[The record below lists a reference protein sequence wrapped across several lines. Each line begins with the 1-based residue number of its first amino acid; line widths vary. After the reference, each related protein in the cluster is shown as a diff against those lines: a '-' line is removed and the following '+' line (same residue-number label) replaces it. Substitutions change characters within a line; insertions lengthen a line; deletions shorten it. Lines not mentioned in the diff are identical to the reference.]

1 MPYDTPMADAVPT
14 RRSSRANG
22 VSTTPQAVVAA
33 TSPAEPR
40 TLSRRETRAVSVEPM
55 VVWGEPRV
63 DASTAAAVAEVVA
76 PVAVAPA
83 AAVEE
88 APVTSVATRE
98 APVRGRLRPR
108 VRPVAADSAIV
119 ADEVPLVVESS
130 VDMPIAAEPIAAEP
144 IVELPN
150 AAETT
155 TTGAVVT
162 DFDAAA
168 RLFAFTGETPLVHP
182 AALASG
188 QARGAAPAQSPVEAS
203 TATPAA
209 QPTRKRKLATTAFSV
224 GVMSIV
230 ALMTVSVSAP
240 AEALAAASDTLA
252 VTIVAPEAKIE
263 VIKPE
268 EIQAFVAPA
277 EGEVVTLDRDQTYA
291 LTTFEQIARESG
303 IHMTKLFVNDA
314 NSPIQWPFAV
324 GVGMSYGFGA
334 RSGSMHEGIDFTP
347 GAGAQVQAIAEGT
360 VRIATESGGAYGV
373 HVYIDHVVD
382 GQMISSHYAHMQYG
396 SLQVVQG
403 QHVVAGDPVGKTGN
417 TGRSYGAHTHFE
429 LRVNGVTAIDPLPWL
444 QKHAGGWQG

>member
-1 MPYDTPMADAVPT
+1 MADAVPT

-22 VSTTPQAVVAA
+22 VSTTPQAVVVA
-33 TSPAEPR
+33 TSPAESR
-40 TLSRRETRAVSVEPM
+40 ALSRRETRASSVAPTVVWGAPRAEASAVASVPASVEP
-55 VVWGEPRV
+55 VEP
-63 DASTAAAVAEVVA
+63 AE
-76 PVAVAPA
+76 APA
-83 AAVEE
+83 A
-88 APVTSVATRE
+88 PVT
-98 APVRGRLRPR
+98 VRDEPARARLRPR
-108 VRPVAADSAIV
+108 VRPVAVEPVSIDEESLVVAEEVVEQSVKAPEPV
-119 ADEVPLVVESS
+119 ADEPSA
-130 VDMPIAAEPIAAEP
+130 DEPSTI
-144 IVELPN
+144 
-150 AAETT
+150 
-155 TTGAVVT
+155 TGPVVT

-168 RLFAFTGETPLVHP
+168 RLFAFTGETPLIHP
-182 AALASG
+182 AALAPG
-188 QARGAAPAQSPVEAS
+188 QARATAAAQTQVEAS
-203 TATPAA
+203 TGALSPQ
-209 QPTRKRKLATTAFSV
+209 QPTLKRKLATTAFSV

-252 VTIVAPEAKIE
+252 VTIVAPEPKNE

-277 EGEVVTLDRDQTYA
+277 EGEVVELDRDQTYA

-314 NSPIQWPFAV
+314 NSAIQWPFAV
-324 GVGMSYGFGA
+324 GVGMSYGFGS
-334 RSGSMHEGIDFTP
+334 RSGRMHEGIDFTP
-347 GAGAQVQAIAEGT
+347 GAGAQVQAVAEGT
-360 VRIATESGGAYGV
+360 VRVATESGGAYGV

-403 QHVVAGDPVGKTGN
+403 QHVMAGDPIGKTGN
-417 TGRSYGAHTHFE
+417 TGRSYGAHMHFE